1 MKQRPTSLKAL
12 NSAVDTAL
20 AEGEEQ
26 RHRMTLEALADVDS
40 GHLINHAVVQAWAA
54 GLLRT

>member
-1 MKQRPTSLKAL
+1 
-12 NSAVDTAL
+12 
-20 AEGEEQ
+20 
-26 RHRMTLEALADVDS
+26 MTLEALADVDS